1 MRARYMLVA
10 GALVASLAA
19 CTTSGPDANEDGG
32 GGKGDGKTLT
42 MWTTEDVQDRVEA
55 MKKIAAKFESAK
67 GIKVNVVAVAE
78 DQFDQVM
85 TSAAAEGKL
94 PDLVAALQPEGVQS
108 LAVNDLLDTT
118 TPGEIVKD
126 LGADTFSPAALK
138 LTQNPDG
145 KQLAVPSDAWT
156 QLLFYRKDLFA
167 KAGLDKPD
175 TMAKITAAA
184 QKLTTGGN
192 AGIALSTTP
201 GDAFTHQSFEY
212 FGLGNGCQLVDTSG
226 KIQLNSPQCVD
237 TFRFYNDLA
246 TKYSFK
252 GNQDVDTTRANYF
265 AGKAG
270 MVVWS
275 SFLLDELA
283 GLRSDALPT
292 CPECKKDPAY
302 LAKNT
307 GVIGPVSGP
316 SGRPTQFG
324 QVVSWAITHDA
335 NKPAAKQFVEYM
347 MSDAYTDWLA
357 LAPEGKVPTRKG
369 TTDDPQKYLKA
380 WSGLSAGVDKKAPLS
395 SVYSA
400 DVINTIVNG
409 ADKFDR
415 WGFAQGKGALVGAT
429 QGELP
434 VPKAINDMVNGG
446 TPEKAAQQATAA
458 VQEIEK
464 SVDK

>member
-19 CTTSGPDANEDGG
+19 CTTSGPDANGDGG

-42 MWTTEDVQDRVEA
+42 MWTTEDVQDRVQA
-55 MKKIAAKFESAK
+55 MKKIAGDFTTKT

-94 PDLVAALQPEGVQS
+94 PDVIAALQPEGVQS

-126 LGADTFSPAALK
+126 LGANTFSPAALK
-138 LTQNPDG
+138 LTQQPDG
-145 KQLAVPSDAWT
+145 TQLAVPSDAWT

-167 KAGLDKPD
+167 KAGLAAPD
-175 TMAKITAAA
+175 TFGKITAAA
-184 QKLTTGGN
+184 QKLTSGGT
-192 AGIALSTTP
+192 AGIAISTTP
-201 GDAFTHQSFEY
+201 GDAFTQQSFEY
-212 FGLGNGCQLVDTSG
+212 FALGNGCQLVDTSG
-226 KIQLNSPQCVD
+226 KILLDSPPCVD

-246 TKYSFK
+246 TKYSVK

-265 AGKAG
+265 AGKTA

-283 GLRSDALPT
+283 GLRNDALPT
-292 CPECKKDPAY
+292 CPECKNDPGF

-324 QVVSWAITHDA
+324 QVVSWAITRDA
-335 NKPAAKQFVEYM
+335 NKSAAKQFVEYM
-347 MSDAYTDWLA
+347 MNDAYVDWLG

-369 TTDDPQKYLKA
+369 TPQDPQKFVQA
-380 WSGLSAGVDKKAPLS
+380 WSGLKAGVDKKEPLS
-395 SVYSA
+395 SVYSP
-400 DVINTIVNG
+400 DVINTITTG

-415 WGFAQGKGALVGAT
+415 WGFAQGKGALIGAT

-434 VPKAINDMVNGG
+434 VPKAINNMVNGG
-446 TPEKAAQQATAA
+446 TPEKAAQQATSA
-458 VQEIEK
+458 VQDIEK

>member
-1 MRARYMLVA
+1 MLVA

-32 GGKGDGKTLT
+32 AGKGDGKTLT

-335 NKPAAKQFVEYM
+335 NKSAAKQFVEYM

-369 TTDDPQKYLKA
+369 TSDDPQKYLKA

>member
-1 MRARYMLVA
+1 MRARSIVVA
-10 GALVASLAA
+10 TALVASLAA
-19 CTTSGPDANEDGG
+19 CTTSGPDANGDGG
-32 GGKGDGKTLT
+32 GDKGDGKTIT

-55 MKKIAAKFESAK
+55 MKKIAAKFGEAK

-94 PDLVAALQPEGVQS
+94 PDVIAALQPEGVQS
-108 LAVNDLLDTT
+108 LAVNELLDTT
-118 TPGEIVKD
+118 TPGEIVND
-126 LGADTFSPAALK
+126 LGAGTFSPAALK
-138 LTQNPDG
+138 LTQSPEG
-145 KQLAVPSDAWT
+145 KQLSVPSDAWA

-167 KAGLDKPD
+167 KAGLPAPD
-175 TMAKITAAA
+175 TLDKITAAA

-192 AGIALSTTP
+192 TGIALSTTP
-201 GDAFTHQSFEY
+201 GDSFTHQSFEY
-212 FGLGNGCQLVDTSG
+212 FALGNGCQLVDASG
-226 KIQLNSPQCVD
+226 KVTLDSPQCVN

-246 TKYSFK
+246 TKYSVK

-265 AGKAG
+265 AGKTG

-283 GLRSDALPT
+283 GLRKDALPT
-292 CPECKKDPAY
+292 CPECKKDPSY

-316 SGRPTQFG
+316 DGQPAQFG
-324 QVVSWAITHDA
+324 QVVSWAITRDA
-335 NKPAAKQFVEYM
+335 NKSAAKQFVEYM
-347 MSDAYTDWLA
+347 MSDAYTDWLGF
-357 LAPEGKVPTRKG
+357 APEGKVPTRKG

-395 SVYSA
+395 SVYSP
-400 DVINTIVNG
+400 DVIKTIEAG

-446 TPEKAAQQATAA
+446 TPEQAAKKATEA
-458 VQEIEK
+458 VRDIDKSIEK
-464 SVDK
+464 